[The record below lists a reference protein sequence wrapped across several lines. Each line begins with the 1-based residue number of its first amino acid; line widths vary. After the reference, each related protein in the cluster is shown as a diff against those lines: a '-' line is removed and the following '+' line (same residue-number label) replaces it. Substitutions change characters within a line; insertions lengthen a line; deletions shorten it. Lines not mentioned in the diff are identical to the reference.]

1 MLNAQRMSAK
11 LLAGLGIVCAFAMGA
26 GAQTAQFNANAN
38 FGSVAMGKT
47 SPAVTLTAT
56 FSAAETIGAP
66 QALTLGA
73 AGLDYMVSGGT
84 CKAGQSYAAGN
95 SCTVTATFTPL
106 YAGTRNGA
114 VVLQDQ
120 SGKTVGTAYLQ
131 GIGTGPQAGFQ
142 VQQNST
148 RTFPGNVI
156 FPDRAVAVDGA
167 GDIFVGSALQGGFGD
182 TLQEV
187 PTGCVQAACV
197 KTLPGKHDG
206 IWGIALDGA
215 GNVFVADVSL
225 PGMIT
230 EVPASGGYSTTKTLM
245 GNLGLPLGVAVD
257 GRGNVF
263 VTDNTES
270 VKEMT
275 AASGYATTTTVAS
288 GLSGPLGLAVD
299 GSGNIFLADGA
310 NVKEILAV
318 NGSIPASPTIKVLGS
333 GFLGPIGLVLD
344 GSGNVYVTD
353 SSIAHN
359 GVWEIL
365 AAGGYTTVT
374 NFAGGFTAPSG
385 MAIDSG
391 SNMYVVDFFADDGFG
406 FSGAFLDIL
415 PRSQATGVAFPT
427 PAPPGSTESGGF
439 SDILTN
445 LGNAPLN
452 VSALTFSSNDFA
464 SDPGITTCTAS
475 TVLAPGTNCVLGFD
489 FTPQA
494 VGGSINGTLTVTD
507 NSLNVVGSKQ
517 QVALSGQALYTP
529 TVVVARAPSVALAQ
543 TLTVTITVQAAGG
556 NPVPTGTVQL
566 FAGPVTLGPTAL
578 VNGTVTFMVPA
589 ASMVPGAIPPGAG
602 VVANIS
608 LSAAYTPDAGSAN
621 SYASSVGQNTV
632 LVTST
637 ALITP
642 TVTVGPQLP
651 TVASTQP
658 LTLTATVNGGNGNP
672 VPTGAVT
679 LQGPG
684 GFTSS
689 PATLVNGSANIV
701 IPGGSLPVGTVAVNV
716 TYVPDN
722 AGSNTYLPASGGDF
736 VTVTAPPPPVSPVT
750 PGFGSLPIGQTSP
763 VTQVT
768 LTFAG
773 STTIESVTAMTQGS
787 PGLDFALAPGGTC
800 TVGASFNSGQSCTVN
815 VTFTPKYAG
824 LRNGG
829 IVVLDAAGT
838 LQAQAYV
845 HGTGTGPQMVF
856 LGEPDYYEG
865 EGFATNYPES
875 DFLIGDGFSHPG
887 ATVDGAGN
895 VFIAD
900 EGNNAIKEIPAG
912 CTQDSCQKLVMGG
925 LGQPWAV
932 AVDGAGNLFVSN
944 FGWSLVTEIPVGCQT
959 QSCLQW
965 IGSGFNQPYGLSL
978 DSSGNVFVADWGNAA
993 IKEVLAAGG
1002 YTTVNTLASGLDDP
1016 WSVVV
1021 DANENLF
1028 VGLGGDQC
1036 QVYLVLACNPINT
1049 VVEEIPAANDYSQ
1062 TVVLGAG
1069 VFGKPMGLAIDGSGN
1084 VYVGDFGDQCPFEF
1098 LVGNGYTGATRLC
1111 TSEFLEDEESIG
1123 VEGNGNLI
1131 LPNVLTGVVEKL
1143 DFVDPP
1149 ALNFR
1154 SPALVGQIDIAD
1166 GEQTFGVQNQGNA
1179 PLTFTSIT
1187 SSNPSF
1193 QIDAATSTCKTT
1205 SPVAPGGNCF
1215 VNVFF
1220 EPTAT
1225 GLQAG
1230 TITLTDNNLGQNH
1243 VTQMV
1248 QITADS
1254 LPPPPTILTEPANP
1268 TGVNSA
1274 TFTFSDTQANVTFE
1288 CSIDG
1293 LAFGPCASGV
1303 AYSPISAGQHS
1314 FQVRALDADNFL
1326 SPASVYSWTVTGVA
1340 VTPPTI
1346 TSGPGH
1352 ITSASTAAF
1361 SFTDTQAG
1369 ATFLCS
1375 LDGAAFTA
1383 CTSGVN
1389 YSNLGPV
1396 PPSKAFQLIHNFAVE
1411 AEVGGNI
1418 SQPTS
1423 YTFTVTLDTVDVVS
1437 TDFGAVPVGQTSA
1450 PQTVNFAFAQFEI
1463 IPAGGDT
1470 IATIDATTLGITGLD
1485 YAVSNAGTCA
1495 VGTALTKTSACS
1507 MQVTFTPSHAGQRK
1521 GAIILLDAAGNGI
1534 GEAYLN
1540 GTGTAPQVTFTP
1552 YTPVN
1557 FTILPPQNNPNPGKD
1572 LQTLATD
1579 STIDGAGN
1587 LYVIDA
1593 LIGSVD
1599 GTVNQSVG
1607 DVWKFP
1613 AGCTTAACSKLF
1625 ATTGS
1630 LELDLGLGIA
1640 LDGAGE
1646 IFEGGFYLGGGE
1658 ASTVGNWTPPDCG
1671 STIEAGFNGT
1681 EQQPAVDGWGQVYY
1695 IGNGIL
1701 ALCGGQLGTVGTDV
1715 VRGKGHLKATPLTKA
1730 KPEAGGNTGS
1740 FDFSGTADSLAVDP
1754 QGNIWVADAGNNAV
1768 KEVLASSGYAI
1779 SQVVGSG
1786 FSNPESVASDA
1797 FGNIFVNDAG
1807 NGAIKEMTALSGYT
1821 TILTVASIPV
1831 NTTFFNDNITVD
1843 AQGNVYLPNQGT
1855 QTYGLGV
1862 VEKLDFSDAPA
1873 LTFPTTTK
1881 VATKDA
1887 TDGTMTA
1894 TVNNSGNAPLTITG
1908 LAITGSSFQIDSSA
1922 TTCSAQTTLPTG
1934 KFCTVGVFFEP
1945 NEVGAQTGTLTITDN
1960 ALNANGSTQTFALS
1974 GTGFITP
1981 TTSAPTVTVT
1991 PAANSINTTQT
2002 LNVTITVAG
2011 KNPTPVPTGVVTLSS
2026 PTYNSATT
2034 TLTGG
2039 TATIT
2044 IPAGA
2049 LAAGSDTLTA
2059 IYGPDQ
2065 VASTTY
2071 GDGAGFASV
2080 TVTAATKST
2089 PTVSVTPTP
2098 ATVTIA
2104 QDFSVIVTVAAAA
2117 GNPTPT
2123 GTVTLLSGGFSSGL
2137 VVLSN
2142 GSATIPVP
2150 ARTLAAGTDTLTV
2163 NYAPDATSAANYNNA
2178 TGSAMEKV
2186 QPIAK
2191 TAPAVTVTPSP
2202 NQILTNQGLT
2212 VTVSL
2217 NGGLGNPSPTG
2228 MVTLSGGGFTSAAIT
2243 LSGGSASIPIPG
2255 GSLSLGSDTLTA
2267 NYSPD
2272 AAGAET
2278 YTNAT
2283 GANTVT
2289 VNSAGSSTGNFGTIP
2304 VGQTSPVVTLTFT
2317 FGGNGTIGSV
2327 TPMMQ
2332 GAPALDFAVVGG
2344 GNCTAGA
2351 SFNAGGTCTANV
2363 TFSPI
2368 LPGLR
2373 YGAVIVKDGSG
2384 NTVATDL
2391 VNGIGSG
2398 PQVRLVPRL
2407 PRITPPWPTV
2417 GGSTS
2422 GDNVGSGV
2430 VDGIGDVFYLKPNL
2444 NTVSVMEIP
2453 AGCTAA
2459 ACVMTLAPNTTIPGG
2474 PYSLALDLSG
2484 NLFITVGTGNIGQ
2497 IGSIWELTAAGGYQT
2512 ATKLPV
2518 TFGAG
2523 DLTGIALDQS
2533 GNIFVALSGS
2543 ASLQSGALGL
2553 YEVPVN
2559 GGYST
2564 ANPIASAMPNPYTLT
2579 IDMSGNLFVS
2589 GATAS
2594 AAGVYEVLASGG
2606 YTTVNLLGNGFSF
2619 PGFGSSTLPPLVT
2632 TDQNGDVFFI
2642 DEITFNSIDEILASG
2657 GYQTVDTILTGISP
2671 SSADVDASDNFY
2683 FFEGNAIDKVEF
2695 NDAYVTYFVPTLDGT
2710 TDTTDAQR
2718 WVTVQNIGNAPLNL
2732 TSITPPGANFV
2743 IDSGTTTC
2751 SVSTPIAAGGSCV
2764 VGMDFV
2770 PGGVGALTG
2779 TLTLTDNSLN
2789 VAGAT
2794 QPVYL
2799 FGTGTAA
2806 PTVTVTPSPASITT
2820 TQALTVTVA
2829 VSGGGGNPTPTGTVT
2844 LTSGSYTS
2852 AAVTLTNGSAT
2863 INIPAGSLVKG
2874 TDTLTATYTP
2884 DVAGAQ
2890 TYTTATG
2897 ASSVMV
2903 NSAASSNVLTA
2914 SATSVTAG
2922 TSITFTATVTPP
2934 VGGTTPTGSVTF
2946 MDGATM
2952 LGTGTLNGS
2961 GEATFMTTTLAVGQ
2975 HSITAVYGGDTNN
2988 AASTSNAV
2996 VVTVSLAQTSTTLMA
3011 SAANVNVGTSVT
3023 FTATVTQNPGSGVPT
3038 GTVTFMDGAT
3048 VLGTGTLNGAGVAT
3062 FTTSTLALG
3071 AHSVTAIY
3079 GGDSN
3084 DAGST
3089 SPAVTVTVTVVQ
3101 VLTATLAPGTLT
3113 FTGVVGTTS
3122 AAQTA
3127 TLTNTGNTA
3136 LSITGITLTG
3146 TNPSDFAESNECPA
3160 SLTPQ
3165 QTCTIS
3171 VTFTPASAA
3180 SLTATLSVADNAT
3193 GAPQTTTLN
3202 GTGSP
3207 APTFTIS
3214 SPTGPQTISAGGSA
3228 TYTITVTPENG
3239 SFNNAVTFTVSG
3251 LPTGATGT
3259 FQPTSVTPGASPA
3272 NSTLT
3277 IQTGTLQTAAT
3288 KVGWPLAAP
3297 ALAALGLF
3305 FIPGKRRRRWITM
3318 AVLLLASL
3326 GAVTAMTGC
3335 GGGFAIPVAPTKTY
3349 TVTVTATSGT
3359 IQQTTTVTLTVQ

>member
-1 MLNAQRMSAK
+1 
-11 LLAGLGIVCAFAMGA
+11 
-26 GAQTAQFNANAN
+26 
-38 FGSVAMGKT
+38 
-47 SPAVTLTAT
+47 
-56 FSAAETIGAP
+56 
-66 QALTLGA
+66 
-73 AGLDYMVSGGT
+73 
-84 CKAGQSYAAGN
+84 
-95 SCTVTATFTPL
+95 
-106 YAGTRNGA
+106 
-114 VVLQDQ
+114 
-120 SGKTVGTAYLQ
+120 
-131 GIGTGPQAGFQ
+131 
-142 VQQNST
+142 
-148 RTFPGNVI
+148 
-156 FPDRAVAVDGA
+156 
-167 GDIFVGSALQGGFGD
+167 
-182 TLQEV
+182 
-187 PTGCVQAACV
+187 
-197 KTLPGKHDG
+197 
-206 IWGIALDGA
+206 
-215 GNVFVADVSL
+215 
-225 PGMIT
+225 
-230 EVPASGGYSTTKTLM
+230 
-245 GNLGLPLGVAVD
+245 
-257 GRGNVF
+257 
-263 VTDNTES
+263 
-270 VKEMT
+270 
-275 AASGYATTTTVAS
+275 
-288 GLSGPLGLAVD
+288 
-299 GSGNIFLADGA
+299 
-310 NVKEILAV
+310 
-318 NGSIPASPTIKVLGS
+318 
-333 GFLGPIGLVLD
+333 
-344 GSGNVYVTD
+344 
-353 SSIAHN
+353 
-359 GVWEIL
+359 
-365 AAGGYTTVT
+365 
-374 NFAGGFTAPSG
+374 
-385 MAIDSG
+385 
-391 SNMYVVDFFADDGFG
+391 
-406 FSGAFLDIL
+406 
-415 PRSQATGVAFPT
+415 
-427 PAPPGSTESGGF
+427 
-439 SDILTN
+439 
-445 LGNAPLN
+445 
-452 VSALTFSSNDFA
+452 
-464 SDPGITTCTAS
+464 
-475 TVLAPGTNCVLGFD
+475 
-489 FTPQA
+489 
-494 VGGSINGTLTVTD
+494 
-507 NSLNVVGSKQ
+507 
-517 QVALSGQALYTP
+517 
-529 TVVVARAPSVALAQ
+529 
-543 TLTVTITVQAAGG
+543 
-556 NPVPTGTVQL
+556 
-566 FAGPVTLGPTAL
+566 
-578 VNGTVTFMVPA
+578 
-589 ASMVPGAIPPGAG
+589 
-602 VVANIS
+602 
-608 LSAAYTPDAGSAN
+608 
-621 SYASSVGQNTV
+621 V

-642 TVTVGPQLP
+642 TVTVEPQLP

-658 LTLTATVNGGNGNP
+658 LTLTAAVNGGGGNP
-672 VPTGAVT
+672 TPTGSVT
-679 LQGPG
+679 LQGAG
-684 GFTSS
+684 GYTSA
-689 PATLVNGSANIV
+689 PVTLVNGSANIV
-701 IPGGSLPVGTVAVNV
+701 IPGGSLPVGTDGVNV

-750 PGFGSLPIGQTSP
+750 PGFGSAAIGQTSAP
-763 VTQVT
+763 TTVT
-768 LTFAG
+768 LTFAAT
-773 STTIESVTAMTQGS
+773 TTIGSITAMTQGA
-787 PGLDFALAPGGTC
+787 PGLDFAIVPGGTC
-800 TVGASFNSGQSCTVN
+800 TVGATYSSGQSCTVN
-815 VTFTPKYAG
+815 VTFTAKEAG

-829 IVVLDAAGT
+829 IVVLDTSGT

-845 HGTGTGPQMVF
+845 HGTGTGPQMIF
-856 LGEPDYYEG
+856 MAEPYYYDG
-865 EGFATNYPES
+865 EGFASNNPANDT
-875 DFLIGDGFSHPG
+875 LIGGGFNHPG
-887 ATVDGAGN
+887 VAVDGAGD
-895 VFIAD
+895 VFVAD
-900 EGNNAIKEIPAG
+900 LGNNAIKEIPAG
-912 CTQDSCQKLVMGG
+912 CTQDSCQKVVMGG
-925 LGQPWAV
+925 IGGPWAV
-932 AVDGAGNLFVSN
+932 AVDGAGNLFVSA
-944 FGWSLVTEIPVGCQT
+944 FGWNLVMEIPIGCQT
-959 QSCLQW
+959 LSCVQQL
-965 IGSGFNQPYGLSL
+965 GGGFNQPYGLSV
-978 DSSGNVFVADWGNAA
+978 DSTGNVFVAENGTGD
-993 IKEVLAAGG
+993 IKEILAAGG
-1002 YTTVNTLASGLDDP
+1002 YTTVNTLATGLNVP

-1028 VGLGGDQC
+1028 VGEGGNLC
-1036 QVYLVLACNPINT
+1036 QVYLVLDCNPINT
-1049 VVEEIPAANDYSQ
+1049 QVVEIPAANDYSQ
-1062 TVVLGAG
+1062 TDVLGAG

-1084 VYVGDFGDQCPFEF
+1084 VFVGDFGDQCPFEF

-1123 VEGNGNLI
+1123 VDGNENLI

-1149 ALNFR
+1149 TLTFH
-1154 SPALVGQIDIAD
+1154 SPALVGELDNAD

-1187 SSNPSF
+1187 STNPSF
-1193 QIDAATSTCKTT
+1193 QIDAATSSCAVAK
-1205 SPVAPGGNCF
+1205 PLAPGGNCF
-1215 VNVFF
+1215 VSVFF

-1225 GLQAG
+1225 GLQTG
-1230 TITLTDNNLGQNH
+1230 TINLTDNNLGQNA

-1254 LPPPPTILTEPANP
+1254 LAPAPTILTEPANP

-1274 TFTFSDTQANVTFE
+1274 TFTFSDTQANLTFE

-1303 AYSPISAGQHS
+1303 TYSPISAGQHS
-1314 FQVRALDADNFL
+1314 FQVRALDVNNNL
-1326 SPASVYSWTVTGVA
+1326 SPATVYSWTVTGVA

-1352 ITSASTAAF
+1352 ITSATTAAF
-1361 SFTDTQAG
+1361 SFTDSEGGIA
-1369 ATFLCS
+1369 FLCS

-1383 CTSGVN
+1383 CTSGVS
-1389 YSNLGPV
+1389 YTGLGIPQ
-1396 PPSKAFQLIHNFAVE
+1396 PPKVSTVIHSFAVE
-1411 AEVGGNI
+1411 AESGGNI

-1437 TDFGAVPVGQTSA
+1437 TDFGAVAVGQTSA
-1450 PQTVNFAFAQFEI
+1450 PQTVSFAFAQFLI

-1470 IATIDATTLGITGLD
+1470 IAKIDATTLGITGLD
-1485 YAVSNAGTCA
+1485 YAVSSAGTCA
-1495 VGTALTKTSACS
+1495 VGTALTKASTCT
-1507 MQVTFTPSHAGQRK
+1507 MQVTFTPSQAGQRK
-1521 GAIILLDAAGNGI
+1521 GAIILLDPAGNGI

-1557 FTILPPQNNPNPGKD
+1557 FTILPPQNNANPGKD

-1587 LYVIDA
+1587 LYVIDD

-1599 GTVNQSVG
+1599 GTIAQSTG
-1607 DVWKFP
+1607 DVWEFAP
-1613 AGCTTAACSKLF
+1613 GCTTPACIKLF

-1646 IFEGGFYLGGGE
+1646 IFEGGFFLGGGE
-1658 ASTVGNWTPPDCG
+1658 ASTVGSWTPPDCG
-1671 STIEAGFNGT
+1671 SGVQEGFNGT
-1681 EQQPAVDGWGQVYY
+1681 EQQPAVDGWGEVYY

-1701 ALCGGQLGTVGTDV
+1701 TLCGGQLGLVGTAATPV
-1715 VRGKGHLKATPLTKA
+1715 KGHLPRGLATQA

-1740 FDFSGTADSLAVDP
+1740 FDFSATADSLAVDP

-1807 NGAIKEMTALSGYT
+1807 NGAIKEMTASSGYK
-1821 TILTVASIPV
+1821 TILTVASIPA
-1831 NTTFFNDNITVD
+1831 NKTFFNDNLSVD
-1843 AQGNVYLPNQGT
+1843 ALGNVYVPNQSASSN
-1855 QTYGLGV
+1855 GLGV

-1873 LTFPTTTK
+1873 LAFATATK
-1881 VATKDA
+1881 LATKDT

-1894 TVNNSGNAPLTITG
+1894 TVNNSGNAPLTILG
-1908 LAITGSSFQIDSSA
+1908 LAITGNSFQIDSSA
-1922 TTCSAQTTLPTG
+1922 TTCSAQTTLAVG
-1934 KFCTVGVFFEP
+1934 ESCTVGVFFEP
-1945 NEVGAQTGTLTITDN
+1945 GAVGAVTGSLTITDN
-1960 ALNANGSTQTFALS
+1960 ALNANSGTQTFALS

-1981 TTSAPTVTVT
+1981 TTATPTVTVT

-2002 LNVTITVAG
+2002 LSVTLTVAG

-2026 PTYNSATT
+2026 GSYNSATT

-2039 TATIT
+2039 AATIT
-2044 IPAGA
+2044 VPAGV

-2059 IYGPDQ
+2059 IYAPDQ
-2065 VASTTY
+2065 AASTTY
-2071 GDGAGFASV
+2071 NDGAGFATV
-2080 TVTAATKST
+2080 TVTAAAKTT
-2089 PTVSVTPTP
+2089 PTVTVTPSP

-2104 QDFSVIVTVAAAA
+2104 QDFSVIVTVAGGG

-2123 GTVTLLSGGFSSGL
+2123 GTVTLLSGAFSSGL
-2137 VVLSN
+2137 VVLNN
-2142 GSATIPVP
+2142 GSAVIPVP
-2150 ARTLAAGTDTLTV
+2150 ARMLAAGTDTLMVT
-2163 NYAPDATSAANYNNA
+2163 YAPDTAGAANYNNA
-2178 TGSAMEKV
+2178 TGSATETV

-2191 TAPAVTVTPSP
+2191 TAPTLVVTPSP
-2202 NQILTNQGLT
+2202 NQILTNQALT
-2212 VTVSL
+2212 VTVAL

-2228 MVTLSGGGFTSAAIT
+2228 TVTLSGGGFTSAAIT
-2243 LSGGSASIPIPG
+2243 LNGGSASIPIPG
-2255 GSLSLGSDTLTA
+2255 GSLSLGTDTLTA
-2267 NYSPD
+2267 NYTPD
-2272 AAGAET
+2272 VAGAGT

-2283 GANTVT
+2283 GASTVT
-2289 VNSAGSSTGNFGTIP
+2289 VNSNGSSTGNFGTIP
-2304 VGQTSPVVTLTFT
+2304 VGQTSSAQTLTFT
-2317 FGGNGTIGSV
+2317 FANSATVGSM
-2327 TPMMQ
+2327 TAMMQ
-2332 GAPALDFAVVGG
+2332 GAPALDFAVVSV

-2351 SFNAGGTCTANV
+2351 SFSAGGTCTANV

-2422 GDNVGSGV
+2422 GDNVGSGA

-2459 ACVMTLAPNTTIPGG
+2459 ACVVTLAPNTTIPGG

-2589 GATAS
+2589 GATAT

-2657 GYQTVDTILTGISP
+2657 GYQTVDSILTGISP

-2732 TSITPPGANFV
+2732 TSIVPPNANFV
-2743 IDSGTTTC
+2743 IDYGTTTC
-2751 SVSTPIAAGGSCV
+2751 TISTPIPVGGSCV

-2789 VAGAT
+2789 VTGAT
-2794 QPVYL
+2794 QAVYL
-2799 FGTGTAA
+2799 SGTGTGA

-2820 TQALTVTVA
+2820 AQGLSVTVTVSGTPTPTGSITLTSGTYSSGAVTLISGSATINIPAGTLANGTDTLTASYTPDAASSVTYTTATGSNTVTVTTLALITPTVTVA
-2829 VSGGGGNPTPTGTVT
+2829 PGSPSITTAQALPVTVTVSGGSGNPAPTGSVT

-2852 AAVTLTNGSAT
+2852 AATTLSSGSAS
-2863 INIPAGSLVKG
+2863 INIPADSLATG
-2874 TDTLTATYTP
+2874 TDTLTVTYTP
-2884 DVAGAQ
+2884 DSNSSS
-2890 TYTTATG
+2890 TYNSATG
-2897 ASSVMV
+2897 SSSVKV
-2903 NSAASSNVLTA
+2903 VSATSSIALTA

-2922 TSITFTATVTPP
+2922 TSVTFTATVAPP
-2934 VGGTTPTGSVTF
+2934 AGGTTPTGSVTF
-2946 MDGATM
+2946 MDGAKT
-2952 LGTGTLNGS
+2952 LGTGTLNGA
-2961 GEATFMTTTLAVGQ
+2961 GVATLTTATLATGP
-2975 HSITAVYGGDTNN
+2975 HSITAVYGGDSNN
-2988 AASTSNAV
+2988 AASTSAA
-2996 VVTVSLAQTSTTLMA
+2996 VTVTVALAQTSTTLMA
-3011 SAANVNVGTSVT
+3011 SALNPAVGASVT

-3048 VLGTGTLNGAGVAT
+3048 ALGTGTLSGAGVAT
-3062 FTTSTLALG
+3062 FSTVSLALG
-3071 AHSVTAIY
+3071 VHSVTAVY
-3079 GGDSN
+3079 GGDAN
-3084 DAGST
+3084 NGGST
-3089 SPAVTVTVTVVQ
+3089 SAAVTVTVTAVQ
-3101 VLTATLAPGTLT
+3101 VLSATLTPGTLT

-3122 AAQTA
+3122 TAQTA
-3127 TLTNTGNTA
+3127 TLTNTGNAA
-3136 LSITGITLTG
+3136 LSITGISLTG
-3146 TNPSDFAESNECPA
+3146 TNPSDFAETNTCGS

-3193 GAPQTTTLN
+3193 GAPQTAALN

-3207 APTFTIS
+3207 APSFTIS

-3228 TYTITVTPENG
+3228 TYSITVTPQNG
-3239 SFNNAVTFTVSG
+3239 SFNNAVTFAVSG

-3259 FQPTSVTPGASPA
+3259 FQPTSVTPGSAPA
-3272 NSTLT
+3272 TSTLT
-3277 IQTGTLQTAAT
+3277 IQTGAVETAAA

-3297 ALAALGLF
+3297 ALAALALF
-3305 FIPGKRRRRWITM
+3305 FVPGKRRRRWITM
-3318 AVLLLASL
+3318 AVLLLTSF

-3335 GGGFAIPVAPTKTY
+3335 GGGFAIPKAPTQTY
-3349 TVTVTATSGT
+3349 TVTVTATSGA
-3359 IQQTTTVTLTVQ
+3359 IQQTTTVQLTVQ